1 MHSTG
6 QTVTQLPSR
15 THKLVIMWVIESP
28 SANIYEILVALL
40 GFVKLE
46 DESVE
51 KQAEYVE

>member
-1 MHSTG
+1 
-6 QTVTQLPSR
+6 
-15 THKLVIMWVIESP
+15 MWVIESP